1 MEICSNVHQIR
12 IDFNVTEDVKR
23 YVYVYL
29 LTGKDCFL
37 IDAGTA
43 GAGREIG
50 RYMESIGRRLEEIQG
65 IFLTH
70 SHPDHI
76 GGAREI
82 QELARCKIYAGAGER
97 EWMEDIDRQ
106 FADRPIPNFY
116 NLVNQP
122 VKIDR
127 ILAGGEEITL
137 EDGMTISAAEA
148 PGHSSGSMAYC
159 LDDGKGKVLFTG
171 DSIPVKGDLP
181 IFVDSGKSKATLDMI
196 RRMQGIDWYCP
207 AWDRVYEGG
216 EISEILDS
224 ACQMIKE
231 IEDSAAAVFLEYS
244 DRSIEEKISRICK
257 ELRIEHLSGNPLF
270 YRSVLGSLEHG

>member
-1 MEICSNVHQIR
+1 MEICNHVHQIR
-12 IDFNVTEDVKR
+12 IDFDVTEDVKR

-29 LTGKDCFL
+29 LTGSSCFL
-37 IDAGTA
+37 IDAGVA
-43 GAGREIG
+43 GASREIG
-50 RYMESIGRRLEEIQG
+50 HYMESIGRRLEEIQG

-82 QELARCKIYAGAGER
+82 QEQARCKIYAGARER

-127 ILAGGEEITL
+127 ILDGGEEITL
-137 EDGMTISAAEA
+137 EEGMTISAASA
-148 PGHSSGSMAYC
+148 PGHSLGSMAYC

-181 IFVDSGKSKATLDMI
+181 IFVDSAKSKETLDMI
-196 RRMQGIDWYCP
+196 RRMQGIDFYCP
-207 AWDRVYEGG
+207 AWDRVYASD
-216 EISEILDS
+216 EISAILDS
-224 ACQMIKE
+224 AFHIIAD
-231 IEDSAAAVFLEYS
+231 IEKCSAAVFLEYA
-244 DRSIEEKISRICK
+244 DRSMEEKVGRICK

-270 YRSVLGSLEHG
+270 YRSVLGSLEHR